1 MAGWPDDQQDFI
13 LHARPVQRSPDS
25 DVTATYASPAV
36 RQRLTEFLGGDTLDH
51 ATAVYITRTDG
62 CGFDRRDLR
71 PPAELDWY
79 LDRDLDIARSLAD
92 SASLLMHLDLEYV
105 NFDSPAEAFV
115 DPWRT
120 FDLQEPAVRVIET
133 LLLEWG
139 IRPLHVVTGQG
150 HHFAWRVACASPV
163 AKRMASLSP
172 APELVDACQ
181 IRVPPILAG
190 RIDRDTHGAFAALSL
205 IMEFVAH
212 RVKELAAPLCAL
224 PVEVTAVHVG
234 PCVSRQREMISID
247 ISEYGDPLQTRMI
260 RAPFTNYL
268 KPWVTGLARSLGV
281 EGEIPTFPA
290 IPLHE
295 MDIRQAITLRQVE
308 GEVHDL
314 ARRACVR
321 IPEQNDGTARLMEAY
336 LASRL
341 RRFHEFY
348 YSARHDAKDRWPD
361 TYARTPL
368 DPLPPC
374 VHRVLE
380 WPNDLL
386 LKPAGIQL
394 VTRTLLAAGWHP
406 RHIAGLI
413 RSKFEDA
420 GHHWGVS
427 WDDYEPA
434 TRADFYT
441 RLFAGLHL
449 TGLDKLVDFNCTS
462 NREKGFCFPPPDA
475 MCSLEPARHA
485 LLSKLPHV

>member
-1 MAGWPDDQQDFI
+1 MN
-13 LHARPVQRSPDS
+13 
-25 DVTATYASPAV
+25 TTYASQAV
-36 RQRLTEFLGGDTLDH
+36 RQRITEFLGGDTLDH
-51 ATAVYITRTDG
+51 ATAVYITRSDG

-79 LDRDLDIARSLAD
+79 LDRDLDVARSLAD
-92 SASLLMHLDLEYV
+92 SSSLLMHLDVEYV
-105 NFDSPAEAFV
+105 NFDSPVEAFV

-120 FDLQEPAVRVIET
+120 FDLQEPAVRVIEA
-133 LLLEWG
+133 LLLGWG
-139 IRPLHVVTGQG
+139 IRPLHIITGQG
-150 HHFAWRVACASPV
+150 HHFVWRVARASQV
-163 AKRMASLSP
+163 AQDIAALSP
-172 APELVDACQ
+172 APELVEACQ
-181 IRVPPILAG
+181 NRMPAILSD
-190 RIDRDTHGAFAALSL
+190 RIAHATQGAFAALSL
-205 IMEFVAH
+205 VMEFVAH
-212 RVKELAAPLCAL
+212 RVKELAAPLCVL
-224 PVEVTAVHVG
+224 PVEITAVHVG
-234 PCVSRQREMISID
+234 PSRTRQREMISID

-260 RAPFTNYL
+260 RAPFTHYL

-281 EGEIPTFPA
+281 AGEIPTFPA

-295 MDIRQAITLRQVE
+295 MDVRQAITLRQVE

-321 IPEQNDGTARLMEAY
+321 IPEQSEGTARLLEAY

-341 RRFHEFY
+341 RRFHEFFY
-348 YSARHDAKDRWPD
+348 AAHHDAKERWPD

-368 DPLPPC
+368 GALPPC
-374 VHRVLE
+374 AHHILE
-380 WPNDLL
+380 RPNDLL

-406 RHIAGLI
+406 RHIAGLV

-420 GHHWGVS
+420 VHHWGVS

-434 TRADFYT
+434 TRADFYV

-462 NREKGFCFPPPDA
+462 NREKGFCFRPPDA
-475 MCSLEPARHA
+475 SCSLEPARHA
-485 LLSKLPHV
+485 LLTRLPHV

>member
-1 MAGWPDDQQDFI
+1 MNAI
-13 LHARPVQRSPDS
+13 
-25 DVTATYASPAV
+25 YASPAV

-51 ATAVYITRTDG
+51 ATAVYVTRSDG
-62 CGFDRRDLR
+62 CGFEKRDLR
-71 PPAELDWY
+71 PPCELDWY

-92 SASLLMHLDLEYV
+92 SSSLLLHLDVEYV

-120 FDLQEPAVRVIET
+120 FDLQEPVVRVIEA

-139 IRPLHVVTGQG
+139 IRPLHIVTGQG
-150 HHFAWRVACASPV
+150 HHFVWRVARTSAVSHRI
-163 AKRMASLSP
+163 ADLSP
-172 APELVDACQ
+172 APELVDECQ
-181 IRVPPILAG
+181 SRMPTLLAG
-190 RIDRDTHGAFAALSL
+190 RVDGEAQGAFAALSL

-234 PCVSRQREMISID
+234 PCVTSQRELISID

-281 EGEIPTFPA
+281 EEEIPAFPA

-295 MDIRQAITLRQVE
+295 MDVRQAITVRQME
-308 GEVHDL
+308 DEVIEL

-321 IPEQNDGTARLMEAY
+321 IPEQSEGTARLVDAY

-348 YSARHDAKDRWPD
+348 YSARHDAKERWHE

-368 DPLPPC
+368 DTLPHC
-374 VHRVLE
+374 VQHILV

-394 VTRTLLAAGWHP
+394 VTRCLLADGWHP

-413 RSKFEDA
+413 RSKFEDESFN
-420 GHHWGVS
+420 WGVS
-427 WDDYEPA
+427 WSDYEPA

-441 RLFAGLHL
+441 RLFSGLHL
-449 TGLDKLVDFNCTS
+449 TGVDRLVDMNCTS
-462 NREKGFCFPPPDA
+462 NREKGFCFPPHEGV
-475 MCSLEPARHA
+475 CSLDHARQT